1 MIKRLLSTGIGLMML
16 ITLLVYAN
24 HFNNAFHFDDF
35 HTIINNAN
43 IRSLKNIPRFFADG
57 STSSVLPQNQAYRP
71 VVVTGLAIDYWLAGD
86 YYPAWF
92 HTSTFVFFLLQ
103 GLMMVF
109 LFKKI
114 FDDAFK
120 LSPNAWLSLIAVTW
134 YLLHPANAETV
145 NYIIARTDVL
155 STVFVLVGFVLYI
168 FSPFCRKTYLYLFAI
183 GVGVLCKTTAV
194 MFAPLLFF
202 YILFFEAKLSLPDI
216 FKRVNLKRLWDV
228 LLKTLPAL
236 VFCAFMFWFTDRMT
250 PKTWE
255 PGGTKPLDYL
265 ITQPFVILH
274 YFCEFF
280 VPTSLSAD
288 TDWKLLP
295 SVWDIRFFAGCI
307 FILGMIAIAFYTS
320 KKKRLRPV
328 SFGITWFFLTLVP
341 TSSIIPLGEVLNDH
355 RMYFPFIG
363 LVMSVTWALG
373 LLWIRYS
380 AIIKKEVVIGFIIVL
395 FGAYAYGTLQRN
407 IVWHT
412 EESLWRDVT
421 VKSPLNGR
429 GMMNYALAELD
440 LGNYDVAET
449 YLKKA
454 EKLTPDYSFVYTN
467 LGIVEEQKGNMALAE
482 NYYKAGVKLG
492 SKFSDPLYFYARFLA
507 KQSRYTEAEPLLAA
521 SIRVSPLYLA
531 PRVLLM
537 DIYSTTGEWD
547 KLKLLC
553 RQTLNFSPQ
562 NPDALKYLAAA
573 DKKQNP
579 LDLEA
584 KNISAKPTPEKYAD
598 LSLLNYQ
605 AGRYPQCIAL
615 AREAIKLK
623 PAFAEAY
630 NNMGAA
636 YMKLQ
641 QYNEAVDALKHALK
655 LMPGFAIAQNNLIL
669 AEEEIETKSI
679 KTTNLTAADYIDL
692 SLHYFDNGQY
702 NECIKACNYAL
713 ILKPGYDLAYNNM
726 CAAYNKLG
734 QWDLAI
740 AAAKKGLQLNSN
752 NQILKNNLAESL
764 KRKNAG
770 GKSN

>member
-1 MIKRLLSTGIGLMML
+1 MIKRPLSTGIGILML

-43 IRSLKNIPRFFADG
+43 IRSLKNIPRFFTDG

-71 VVVTGLAIDYWLAGD
+71 VVVTSLAIDYWLAGD
-86 YYPAWF
+86 NYAVWF
-92 HTSTFVFFLLQ
+92 QSSTFIFFLLQ
-103 GLMMVF
+103 GILMVF
-109 LFKKI
+109 LFKNV
-114 FDDAFK
+114 FDNAFN
-120 LSPNAWLSLIAVTW
+120 LSPNAWLALIAVTW
-134 YLLHPANAETV
+134 YMVHPANAETV

-155 STVFVLVGFVLYI
+155 STVFVLLGFMLYI
-168 FSPFCRKTYLYLFAI
+168 FSSFCRKTYLYLLAI

-202 YILFFEAKLSLPDI
+202 YILFFEAKLSLPDVFNRAN
-216 FKRVNLKRLWDV
+216 FKQVRDV
-228 LLKTLPAL
+228 VLKTLPAL
-236 VFCAFMFWFTDRMT
+236 IFCAFMFWLTDRMT

-274 YFCEFF
+274 YFYEFF

-307 FILGMIAIAFYTS
+307 FILGMIVAAFYTS

-363 LVMSVTWALG
+363 LVMGITWVLG
-373 LLWIRYS
+373 LLWLKYS
-380 AIIKKEVVIGFIIVL
+380 AFAKKEIVIGFILAL
-395 FGAYAYGTLQRN
+395 FGAYAYGTWQRN

-412 EESLWRDVT
+412 EESLWHDVT
-421 VKSPLNGR
+421 VKSPKNGR

-440 LGNYDVAET
+440 LGNYDIAEI

-454 EKLTPDYSFVYTN
+454 EELTPDYSFVYTN
-467 LGIVEEQKGNMALAE
+467 LGIVEERKGNMTLAE

-492 SKFSDPLYFYARFLA
+492 SRFPDPLYFYARFLT
-507 KQSRYTEAEPLLAA
+507 KQARYAEAIPLLDA
-521 SIRVSPLYLA
+521 SIKVSPLYVS

-537 DIYSTTGEWD
+537 NIYSIKGDWE
-547 KLKLLC
+547 KLELLC
-553 RQTLNFSPQ
+553 RQTLSFSPQ
-562 NPDALKYLAAA
+562 NTDALKYLVIAA
-573 DKKQNP
+573 KKQNT
-579 LDLEA
+579 LDLQA
-584 KNISAKPTPEKYAD
+584 DKIKAAPTPEKYAD

-605 AGRYPQCIAL
+605 AGRYPQCIAM
-615 AREAIKLK
+615 AQEALKLK
-623 PAFAEAY
+623 PGFAEAY

-636 YMKLQ
+636 YTKLQ
-641 QYNEAVDALKHALK
+641 QYNEAIDALKQALK
-655 LMPGFAIAQNNLIL
+655 SAPGFVLAQNNLVL
-669 AEEEIETKSI
+669 AEEEIEAKGI
-679 KTTNLTAADYIDL
+679 KTTQLTAADYIDL
-692 SLHYFDNGQY
+692 SLYYFNNQLY
-702 NECIKACNYAL
+702 SECIKACRYAL
-713 ILKPGYDLAYNNM
+713 ILRPGYDIAYNNI

-740 AAAKKGLQLNSN
+740 AAAKNGLQLNSN

-764 KRKNAG
+764 KGKNAG
-770 GKSN
+770 GRSN

>member
-1 MIKRLLSTGIGLMML
+1 MIKRPLSTGIGLMML

-43 IRSLKNIPRFFADG
+43 IRSLKNIPRFFTDG

-71 VVVTGLAIDYWLAGD
+71 VVVTGLSIDYWLAGD
-86 YYPAWF
+86 NYPAWF
-92 HTSTFVFFLLQ
+92 QTSTFIFFVLQ

-109 LFKKI
+109 LIKKI
-114 FDDAFK
+114 FDDSFK
-120 LSPNAWLSLIAVTW
+120 LSPNAWFALLAVTW
-134 YLLHPANAETV
+134 YMVHPANAETV

-155 STVFVLVGFVLYI
+155 STVFVLLGFIMYI
-168 FSPFCRKTYLYLFAI
+168 FSPFCRKTYVYLLSV

-202 YILFFEAKLSLPDI
+202 YILFFEAKLSLPDV
-216 FKRVNLKRLWDV
+216 FKKSGGKNAWSV
-228 LLKTLPAL
+228 LIKTLPAFI
-236 VFCAFMFWFTDRMT
+236 FCALMFWFTDRMT

-280 VPTSLSAD
+280 APTSLSAD

-307 FILGMIAIAFYTS
+307 FILGMIVIAFYTS
-320 KKKRLRPV
+320 KKKRLRPI
-328 SFGITWFFLTLVP
+328 SFGITWFFFTLAP

-363 LVMSVTWALG
+363 LVMGVTWALG
-373 LLWIRYS
+373 LLWLKYS
-380 AIIKKEVVIGFIIVL
+380 AVVKKEFVIGFIVVL
-395 FGAYAYGTLQRN
+395 IGAYAYGTWQRN

-421 VKSPLNGR
+421 VKSPQNGR

-440 LGNYDVAET
+440 LGNYDIAEI

-467 LGIVEEQKGNMALAE
+467 LGIVEEHKGNMTLAE

-492 SKFSDPLYFYARFLA
+492 SRFPDPLYFYARFLT
-507 KQSRYTEAEPLLAA
+507 KQLRYAEALPLLIT
-521 SIRVSPLYLA
+521 SIKVSPLYLA

-537 DIYSTTGEWD
+537 NIYSITGDWE
-547 KLKLLC
+547 KLELLC
-553 RQTLNFSPQ
+553 RQTLTFSPR
-562 NPDALKYLAAA
+562 NADALKYLAVAG
-573 DKKQNP
+573 KKQNA
-579 LDLEA
+579 LDLQA
-584 KNISAKPTPEKYAD
+584 DKIRVNPTPEKYAD
-598 LSLLNYQ
+598 LSMLNYQ
-605 AGRYPQCIAL
+605 AGRYPQCIAM
-615 AREAIKLK
+615 AQEALKLK
-623 PAFAEAY
+623 PGFAEAY
-630 NNMGAA
+630 NNLGAA
-636 YMKLQ
+636 YIKLY
-641 QYNEAVDALKHALK
+641 QYNEAIDALKQALK
-655 LMPGFAIAQNNLIL
+655 LAPGFALAQNNLVL
-669 AEEEIETKSI
+669 AEEEIEAKGI
-679 KTTNLTAADYIDL
+679 KTTKLTAADYIDL
-692 SLHYFDNGQY
+692 SLYYFNNNLYG
-702 NECIKACNYAL
+702 ECIKACNYAL
-713 ILKPGYDLAYNNM
+713 ILKPDYEIAYNNM

-740 AAAKKGLQLNSN
+740 AAANKGLKLNSN

-764 KRKNAG
+764 KGKNTG
-770 GKSN
+770 GRP